1 MRDVANLLV
10 QLVLIVGLAVVALLV
25 FDLSAGGVLAGC
37 GAGLGVAVSQYVKP
51 RRGKRAAVHGACDR
65 PEG

>member
-10 QLVLIVGLAVVALLV
+10 QLVLIVGLAVGALLV

-37 GAGLGVAVSQYVKP
+37 GAGLGIAVTQYVKA
-51 RRGKRAAVHGACDR
+51 RTGKRAVVHGAGIR